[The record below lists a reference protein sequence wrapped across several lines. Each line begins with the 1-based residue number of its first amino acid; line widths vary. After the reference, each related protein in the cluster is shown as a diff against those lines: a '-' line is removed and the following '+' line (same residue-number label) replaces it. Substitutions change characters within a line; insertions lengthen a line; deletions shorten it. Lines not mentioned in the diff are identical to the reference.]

1 MGNRVSETTRE
12 GASFWSHVTDKTTF
26 TYDGR
31 DDLVATTDTGSN
43 GCWDR
48 DNDRDR
54 DRDSGKTV
62 FVRDGMGR
70 ALTVVEDG
78 KATSRLYDGLE
89 VVAEGDT
96 QLVRDPAGAVQSEV
110 TTTRSGHHWW
120 DRAVTTSQD
129 VLKDVLGSPVGVA
142 VDGVISKDVQVF
154 GDFGDV
160 IDAAAWDTVTGFT
173 GQVSTGGLVEFATRT
188 YDTATRVGCR
198 TTRIRGTTT
207 RSASV
212 NCYENVEVHRSRSL
226 MSRVIGRGRRE
237 GAGVGCGG
245 AAYDAALEA
254 RRSWC
259 RTPTCRR
266 GCLRVRWV
274 RSRLRPRNGRLRPS
288 GLWSR
293 LRGRWRSRGVRRW

>member
-1 MGNRVSETTRE
+1 MSTT
-12 GASFWSHVTDKTTF
+12 V
-26 TYDGR
+26 
-31 DDLVATTDTGSN
+31 TGSN

-48 DNDRDR
+48 DNDRDN
-54 DRDSGKTV
+54 GKTV

-96 QLVRDPAGAVQSEV
+96 QLVRDPSGAVQSEV

-120 DRAVTTSQD
+120 DRAVVTKQD
-129 VLKDVLGSPVGVA
+129 VLKDVLGSPIGVA

-188 YDTATRVGCR
+188 YDTATRVWLQDDSF
-198 TTRIRGTTT
+198 RGTTT
-207 RSASV
+207 RSASLNRYAYV
-212 NCYENVEVHRSRSL
+212 
-226 MSRVIGRGRRE
+226 E
-237 GAGVGCGG
+237 GAPESFVDVLGFYRARAAVRAQALAAAQ
-245 AAYDAALEA
+245 AAYDAALKA
-254 RRSWC
+254 YNAIMS
-259 RTPTCRR
+259 RTPTCRT
-266 GCLRVRWV
+266 GCLHVRSD
-274 RSRLRPRNGRLRPS
+274 RSRLRLRNGRLRRS
-288 GLWSR
+288 GWWSR